1 MEEAVEDAVDDAV
14 DEQPPKRPT
23 MKDIAREAGVS
34 ASAVSFAL
42 NNRSGVSPGT
52 RARIERVAE
61 RLGWRPHSAA
71 RALSGER
78 AGVLGMVL
86 ARPAGSLGVESFFL
100 QLMSGIQRALAP
112 RDQALLF
119 QMADGLEAECE
130 LYRRWWAEGRVDG
143 VLVVDPRTEDP
154 RPALLASLGLPAV
167 VVGGA
172 EPTDGPDRRDAAAAG
187 LSSVWADDAAAMV
200 TVVRH
205 LYELGHRRIA
215 HIAGVGGFTHTERRI
230 RALREEA
237 ERTGLA
243 DARSVTTDYTDAQG
257 AEAARRL
264 LALPTPPTALICDNE
279 VMAVAAV
286 SVATETG
293 HSVPRDVS
301 IVSWEDS
308 VLCRTLH
315 PQLTSLSRD
324 TEEFGRHAAQQLLD
338 VLTGGPRRRVEVPL
352 PRLTPRESTAPA
364 PEHR

>member
-1 MEEAVEDAVDDAV
+1 
-14 DEQPPKRPT
+14 

-42 NNRSGVSPGT
+42 NNRAGVSPGT

-71 RALSGER
+71 RALSGES

-112 RDQALLF
+112 RDHALLF
-119 QMADGLEAECE
+119 QMVDDLDSECE

-143 VLVVDPRTEDP
+143 VVVVDPRTEDP

-167 VVGGA
+167 VVGGMETGGQA
-172 EPTDGPDRRDAAAAG
+172 PPTGPR
-187 LSSVWADDAAAMV
+187 LSNVWADDTAAMV
-200 TVVRH
+200 TIVRH
-205 LYELGHRRIA
+205 LYGLGHRRVA
-215 HIAGVGGFTHTERRI
+215 HIGGIGGFAHTERRI
-230 RALREEA
+230 EALRAEA
-237 ERTGLA
+237 ARAELA

-257 AEAARRL
+257 AEAARGL
-264 LALPTPPTALICDNE
+264 LAQTTPPTALICDNE

-286 SVATETG
+286 SVAAERG
-293 HSVPRDVS
+293 LAVPRDIS

-324 TEEFGRHAAQQLLD
+324 TEEFGRHAAEALLA
-338 VLTGGPRRRVEVPL
+338 VLTGGPGRRVTVPL
-352 PRLTPRESTAPA
+352 PRLIPRESTAP
-364 PEHR
+364 PPGG

>member
-1 MEEAVEDAVDDAV
+1 ME
-14 DEQPPKRPT
+14 EQPPKRPT

-42 NNRSGVSPGT
+42 NNRAGVSPGT

-71 RALSGER
+71 RALSGES

-112 RDQALLF
+112 RDHALLF
-119 QMADGLEAECE
+119 QMVDDLDGECE

-143 VLVVDPRTEDP
+143 VVVVDPRTADP

-167 VVGGA
+167 VVGGM
-172 EPTDGPDRRDAAAAG
+172 EAG
-187 LSSVWADDAAAMV
+187 GLAPPVAPRLSNVWADDTAAMV
-200 TVVRH
+200 TIVRH

-215 HIAGVGGFTHTERRI
+215 HIGGTAGYAHTERRI
-230 RALREEA
+230 EALRAEA
-237 ERTGLA
+237 QRTDLA

-264 LALPTPPTALICDNE
+264 LAQSTPPTALICDNE
-279 VMAVAAV
+279 VMSVAAV
-286 SVATETG
+286 SVATERG
-293 HSVPRDVS
+293 LSVPREVS

-324 TEEFGRHAAQQLLD
+324 TEEFGRHAAEQLLA
-338 VLTGGPRRRVEVPL
+338 VLTGEPGRRVGVPL
-352 PRLTPRESTAPA
+352 PRLIPRESTAPPLDA
-364 PEHR
+364 

>member
-1 MEEAVEDAVDDAV
+1 
-14 DEQPPKRPT
+14 

-42 NNRSGVSPGT
+42 NNRAGVSPGT
-52 RARIERVAE
+52 RARVVRVAE

-71 RALSGER
+71 RALSGES

-86 ARPAGSLGVESFFL
+86 ARSAGSLGVESFFL

-112 RDQALLF
+112 RDHALLF
-119 QMADGLEAECE
+119 QMADGLDAECE

-143 VLVVDPRTEDP
+143 VVVVDPRTEDP
-154 RPALLASLGLPAV
+154 RPALLTSLGLPAV
-167 VVGGA
+167 VVGGMA
-172 EPTDGPDRRDAAAAG
+172 DEGAG
-187 LSSVWADDAAAMV
+187 GSEAPRLSNVWADDAGAMA
-200 TVVRH
+200 TIVRH
-205 LYELGHRRIA
+205 LYDLGHRRVA
-215 HIAGVGGFTHTERRI
+215 HIAGVAGFAHTERRI
-230 RALREEA
+230 ASLRTEA
-237 ERTGLA
+237 ARIGLA

-264 LALPTPPTALICDNE
+264 LALPAPPTALICDNE

-286 SVATETG
+286 SVAAERG
-293 HSVPRDVS
+293 LAVPREVS

-324 TEEFGRHAAQQLLD
+324 TEEFGRHAAEQLLD
-338 VLTGGPRRRVEVPL
+338 VLTGGPLRQVRTPL
-352 PRLTPRESTAPA
+352 PTLTPRESTAPPPPA
-364 PEHR
+364 